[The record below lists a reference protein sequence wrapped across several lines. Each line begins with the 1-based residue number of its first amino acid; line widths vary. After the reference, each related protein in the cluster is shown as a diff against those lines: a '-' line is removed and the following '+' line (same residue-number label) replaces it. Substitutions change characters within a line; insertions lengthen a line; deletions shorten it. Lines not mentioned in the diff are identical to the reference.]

1 MELMSN
7 DSQREENG
15 HHSGRLG
22 AHDPTVQL
30 AIHETIT
37 SACLSFC
44 IAKSFMITFY
54 LRKLLYAST

>member
-1 MELMSN
+1 MVELMGN
-7 DSQREENG
+7 DSRQNG
-15 HHSGRLG
+15 HHSYRLD
-22 AHDPTVQL
+22 ADHPTGHR

-37 SACLSFC
+37 SAYRSFC